1 MKLSDNDS
9 VMISLHFQQLLVS
22 DNTLFSNYLYFQ
34 KAIAAEE
41 PKILPLN
48 NAYMFFSYFFKK
60 MLHRCVKKHCFSI
73 PFQCQDRSEA

>member
-1 MKLSDNDS
+1 MRLSDNDS
-9 VMISLHFQQLLVS
+9 GMISLHLQQLLVS

-60 MLHRCVKKHCFSI
+60 NAASVR
-73 PFQCQDRSEA
+73 